1 MFFDFVL
8 FLYIDFNFY
17 LFQAEKHVIH
27 NLGPPRTADPNFKW
41 SQFSF
46 ALAFHVLQNTD
57 KYKSVQTFRDQC
69 RLLISELVPL
79 GCSIREIGLLFG
91 SRNCVRKQLMKIQ
104 KEERIIQRKAKR
116 IRTKKQRKQ
125 Q

>member
-1 MFFDFVL
+1 MAE
-8 FLYIDFNFY
+8 
-17 LFQAEKHVIH
+17 AEKHVIH

-69 RLLISELVPL
+69 RLLISELAPL

-104 KEERIIQRKAKR
+104 KEENGLL
-116 IRTKKQRKQ
+116 
-125 Q
+125 